1 MKYLESASPPHKLV
15 MSVICCCT
23 QIISSYQKDDLFGWC
38 ITHMFVVSNM
48 SPATLAGSFAGRMLL
63 DAKTKSFTLLL
74 PILCLV
80 LSTLDIEIFFFSKKN
95 NQ

>member
-1 MKYLESASPPHKLV
+1 
-15 MSVICCCT
+15 
-23 QIISSYQKDDLFGWC
+23 
-38 ITHMFVVSNM
+38 MFVVSNM

-80 LSTLDIEIFFFSKKN
+80 LSTLDIVRDFSFFLRKTISRTHKWKISIGTGLHN
-95 NQ
+95 Y